1 MKLLKTHPHFT
12 DSELKS
18 IMKSQNKI
26 RAFQDWQIIYS
37 VQVNHGKKAQE
48 LADILGV
55 SKHKIYNVIQQYN
68 KHGKEWRSY
77 DNWGGRRE
85 SRCNLS
91 IDEEASILKGVE
103 VDALK
108 GNILIY
114 KHIKGIVEEKIGR
127 KVSDDYI
134 WDMFKRHGWKKKVP
148 RQSHP
153 KGDKEKQDNYKKNL
167 KRIWQPNH

>member
-1 MKLLKTHPHFT
+1 MKLLKTQPHFT

-18 IMKSQNKI
+18 IMKSQNKL

-37 VQVNHGKKAQE
+37 VQVNYGKKAQE
-48 LADILGV
+48 IADILGV

-85 SRCNLS
+85 ARCNLS
-91 IDEEASILKGVE
+91 IDEEASILKEVE
-103 VDALK
+103 EDALK
-108 GNILIY
+108 GNVLIY
-114 KHIKGIVEEKIGR
+114 KHIKGIVEEKVGR
-127 KVSDDYI
+127 IVSDDYI

-153 KGDKEKQDNYKKNL
+153 KGNKEEQDNYKKNL
-167 KRIWQPNH
+167 KKIWQPNR